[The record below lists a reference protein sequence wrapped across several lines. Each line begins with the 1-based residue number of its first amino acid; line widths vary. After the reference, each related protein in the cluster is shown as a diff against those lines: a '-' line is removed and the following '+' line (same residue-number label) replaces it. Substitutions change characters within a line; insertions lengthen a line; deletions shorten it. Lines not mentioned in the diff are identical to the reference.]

1 MGRVQTDSYS
11 NQYNDWGKYRDS
23 IGTDRWRL
31 WCATKATGNKS
42 RWLSRRTLTFQSG
55 RFY

>member
-31 WCATKATGNKS
+31 WSPHKVTRNKS
-42 RWLSRRTLTFQSG
+42 RWLSRRTRTFQSG
-55 RFY
+55 KFY